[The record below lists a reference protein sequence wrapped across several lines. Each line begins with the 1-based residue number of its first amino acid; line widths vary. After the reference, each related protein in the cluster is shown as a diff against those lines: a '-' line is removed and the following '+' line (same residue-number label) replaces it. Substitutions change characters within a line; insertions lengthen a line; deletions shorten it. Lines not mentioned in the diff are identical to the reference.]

1 MRKLV
6 LVCSILGLVSVA
18 RIYAQ
23 GTSAF
28 TYQGRLDTTNGPA
41 NGLYDFRCQLYDAQQ
56 FGALVSTT
64 VTNPAVSV
72 VNGLFTLNLDFGPTV
87 FNGQER
93 WLLITMRTN
102 NALNFTALTPRQH
115 LTPTPYALYAGI
127 AGNLVSGANQ
137 TFNGTVN
144 FNPASGP
151 PFSVG
156 SANKVLNLNADLLDG
171 LDSAAFVLKA
181 GDTMTGN
188 LTLANPASI
197 NFGSTVRQMLNLWGT
212 PGTDYGLGVQAATL
226 YQRSQSAFAW
236 FRGGSHANAQFDPGT
251 GGTRLMTLENT
262 GRLTVEAAASTL
274 VVNDVGILFGNGIAL
289 SADANG
295 VLGVGLSVQADDASG
310 SAIIASSA
318 NGYAGQFYGA
328 VRLNFASPFNK
339 PQLEVVDPADT
350 GFARIRMRTGSRALW
365 DIATGTTPGL
375 LQTNSLRFFSEGNG
389 DVMSLSTNGNL
400 FVRVLTITG
409 GADLAEPFQISNKE
423 ISKGS
428 VVIIDEE
435 HAGQLKLSERA
446 YDTRVAGIV
455 SGANGVNPG
464 LMLSQ
469 QGVLEGNQNVALS
482 GRVYV
487 QADASTAPIKPGDLL
502 TTASTPGHA
511 MKVTDPARAQG
522 AILGKAMTPLND
534 GRGLVLVLV
543 SLQ

>member
-212 PGTDYGLGVQAATL
+212 PGTDYGIGVQAATL